1 MSEKSAH
8 HRPPLAERRRPQERE
23 DLLGQEQV
31 WAQGSALW
39 ALVRADQFTS
49 LLFWGP
55 PGTGKTSLARVIGRA
70 SQRPV
75 VVMSAVVHG
84 VKDIRARI
92 QESAER
98 LASGASALLVFMD
111 EIHRLSKSQQDV
123 LLPALEAGTIK
134 FIGATTENPSFEVNS
149 AILSRTLVFKFER
162 LKDDAILAVLSRT
175 LAASDHGL
183 PRSDIATDV
192 LTAIA
197 QAADGDARRAL
208 NLLEAVAI
216 SAPSEQKPVTVASLK
231 GVMRELNL
239 RYDKQGDQHYDLVSA
254 LIKSIRAS
262 QPDGAIYYLARM
274 LDGGEDPMFIARRLV
289 IAASE
294 DVGNANPTALLL
306 AISCMQAVHLV
317 GMPEARI
324 MLAQATTYLA
334 ASPKSNRS
342 YNAIN
347 KALADVQQTGSL
359 EVPLHLRNAPTKFMK
374 ELGYGAGYVYAHD
387 DQAAAQR
394 QVYLPKE
401 LAHQRYYEPSTSGTE
416 AQLKKNLEQLNHLG
430 QPSKPHADSPPPQR

>member
-1 MSEKSAH
+1 MTDKSAH
-8 HRPPLAERRRPQERE
+8 HRPPLAERRRPQVQD

-31 WAQGSALW
+31 WAPGSALR
-39 ALVRADQFTS
+39 ALVDAELYTS

-84 VKDIRARI
+84 VKDIRAQI
-92 QESAER
+92 QESAQR
-98 LASGASALLVFMD
+98 LADGASALLIFMD

-123 LLPALEAGTIK
+123 LLPALEAGTVK
-134 FIGATTENPSFEVNS
+134 FIGATTENPSFEVNG
-149 AILSRTLVFKFER
+149 AILSRTLVFRFQR
-162 LKDDAILAVLSRT
+162 LQEPAIIEILERT
-175 LAASDHGL
+175 LAAPEHGL
-183 PRSDIATDV
+183 PRQDIAREV
-192 LTAIA
+192 LAAIA
-197 QAADGDARRAL
+197 KAADGDARRAL
-208 NLLEAVAI
+208 NLLEAVAV
-216 SAPSEQKPVTVASLK
+216 SAPAHQHPVSIASLQ

-239 RYDKQGDQHYDLVSA
+239 RYDKQGDQHFDVVSA

-262 QPDGAIYYLARM
+262 QPDAAVYYLARM

-306 AISCMQAVHLV
+306 ATSCMQAVHLV

-324 MLAQATTYLA
+324 ILAQATTYLA

-347 KALADVQQTGSL
+347 KALADVQRTGTL
-359 EVPLHLRNAPTKFMK
+359 EVPLHLRNAPTKLMQ

-387 DQAAAQR
+387 DQAAASR
-394 QVYLPKE
+394 QIYLPIE
-401 LAHQRYYEPSTSGTE
+401 LAHQRYYEPSNSGTE
-416 AQLKKNLEQLNHLG
+416 AQLKKNLEHLHA
-430 QPSKPHADSPPPQR
+430 KPPLPQQ